1 MNMPQNGVA
10 PRSSDQLGQIL
21 RDLETEL
28 RQVSEQPAGEQDFER
43 VEGEL
48 HQLFAVA
55 ERATLA
61 HELERLDVDRPEV
74 SIEGRRHRHVV
85 ARLLRFPGYSQT
97 RQKAKD
103 RFAWAGFRFQEQ
115 REGHDRRTRPRCTRY

>member
-21 RDLETEL
+21 SDLQTEL
-28 RQVSEQPAGEQDFER
+28 RRLSEQPAGAQDFER

-61 HELERLDVDRPEV
+61 HELER
-74 SIEGRRHRHVV
+74 
-85 ARLLRFPGYSQT
+85 
-97 RQKAKD
+97 
-103 RFAWAGFRFQEQ
+103 AW
-115 REGHDRRTRPRCTRY
+115 DPR